1 MVATAEGQS
10 IRFKEVNIREMGR
23 TAGGVRGIK
32 LGKGDTVIGVDVIK
46 KAGEKGAFLTMSA
59 NGFGKKTELGEY
71 KVQNRGG
78 SGIKTANVT
87 PKTGKLIVAK
97 VLTGE
102 EQELVAMSK
111 KGQVIRTALKDIP
124 LLGRQTQGVTIMRL
138 RAGDGIASLACI

>member
-1 MVATAEGQS
+1 
-10 IRFKEVNIREMGR
+10 MGR

-78 SGIKTANVT
+78 SGIKTAKVT

-102 EQELVAMSK
+102 EQEVVGMSK